1 MTWLLT
7 GGAGYIGAHVVRSLR
22 ASGRG
27 VVVLDDLSTGV
38 AGKVPDDVPLVEA
51 TVLDTDVVATAL
63 REYNCVGVI
72 HLAAK
77 KAVGESVERPLH
89 YWEQNVEGVR
99 SLLAATVDAGVGAVV
114 LSSSAACYG
123 EPDVEVVTE
132 DEPTRPLSPYG
143 TTKLAGEW
151 MLREVAAAHGLRHT
165 SLRYF
170 NVAGAGSP
178 ALGDT
183 GVFNLIPMVF
193 RRLARNEAPL
203 IFGGD
208 YDTPDGTCVR
218 DFIHVTDLAEAH
230 VAAAAALEEHDLPDV
245 LNVSRATGSS
255 VAEVVDTI
263 RSVTGIDL
271 DPEVVDR
278 RPGDPPRIVGS
289 ADRIRDELG
298 WTGERDLHAMVA
310 SAWEAWLATG
320 DPDQVR

>member
-7 GGAGYIGAHVVRSLR
+7 GGAGYIGAHVVRALR
-22 ASGRG
+22 ASGRD

-38 AGKVPDDVPLVEA
+38 AAKVPSDVALVEA
-51 TVLDTDVVATAL
+51 TVLDTAAVTAAL
-63 REYNCVGVI
+63 RRHDCVGVI

-89 YWEQNVEGVR
+89 YWAQNVEGFR
-99 SLLAATVDAGVGAVV
+99 SLLAATVDAGVDAVV

-123 EPDVEVVTE
+123 EPDVDVVTE

-151 MLREVAAAHGLRHT
+151 LLREAAAAHGLRHT

-170 NVAGAGSP
+170 NVAGAGAP
-178 ALGDT
+178 DLGDT

-193 RRLARNEAPL
+193 RRISNGEPPL

-208 YDTPDGTCVR
+208 YPTPDGTCVR
-218 DFIHVTDLAEAH
+218 DFIHVADLADAH
-230 VAAAAALEEHDLPDV
+230 VAAAAALETRDLPDV
-245 LNVSRATGSS
+245 LNVSTARGAS
-255 VAEVVDTI
+255 VREVVDTI
-263 RSVTGIDL
+263 REVTGIDL
-271 DPEVVDR
+271 APEVVAR
-278 RPGDPPRIVGS
+278 RAGDPPRIVGS

-298 WTGERDLHAMVA
+298 WTGQRDLHDMVA
-310 SAWEAWLATG
+310 SAWAAWQATG
-320 DPDQVR
+320 DPSA

>member
-7 GGAGYIGAHVVRSLR
+7 GGAGYIGAHVVRALR
-22 ASGRG
+22 ASGRD

-38 AGKVPDDVPLVEA
+38 AAKVPNDVPLVEA
-51 TVLDTDVVATAL
+51 NVLDTVAVTTAL
-63 REYNCVGVI
+63 RDHACTGVI

-89 YWEQNVEGVR
+89 YWEQNVEGFR
-99 SLLAATVDAGVGAVV
+99 SLLAATVDAGVEAVV

-123 EPDVEVVTE
+123 EPDVALVTE
-132 DEPTRPLSPYG
+132 EQPPRPLSPYG

-151 MLREVAAAHGLRHT
+151 LLRETAAAHGLRHT

-170 NVAGAGSP
+170 NVAGAGAP
-178 ALGDT
+178 DLGDT

-193 RRLARNEAPL
+193 RRITRNEAPL

-208 YDTPDGTCVR
+208 YPTPDGTCVR
-218 DFIHVTDLAEAH
+218 DFIHVSDLADAH
-230 VAAAAALEEHDLPDV
+230 VAAAAALEDGTLPAV
-245 LNVSRATGSS
+245 LNVSTASGSS
-255 VAEVVDTI
+255 VREVVDTI
-263 RSVTGIDL
+263 RDVTGIDL
-271 DPEVVDR
+271 EPEVVAR

-289 ADRIRDELG
+289 ADRIAAALG
-298 WTGERDLHAMVA
+298 WKGERDLREMVA

-320 DPDQVR
+320 DPDA